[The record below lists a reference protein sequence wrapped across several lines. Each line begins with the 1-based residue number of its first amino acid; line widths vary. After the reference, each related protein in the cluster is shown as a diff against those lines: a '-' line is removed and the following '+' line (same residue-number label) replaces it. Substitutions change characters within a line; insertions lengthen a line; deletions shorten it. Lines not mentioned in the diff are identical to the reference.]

1 MEGDLPFNLLIMVRQ
16 FLDRIF
22 SDKKLIR
29 PVEFLFKM
37 AIVYAC
43 WRTFKYFGEK
53 DDNFLWG
60 GWFWLKNVLGDSVTA
75 SAAYLLTEAGYELT
89 YYKRLITVEGSS
101 GIYFADLCLGIAP
114 MVIFSGFILSY
125 GNNWK
130 NKLWFIPLGVLLI
143 HGINI
148 FRMIA
153 LILIQV
159 HYPRYFK
166 LAHEYVYVVVTYG
179 IIFLLVIWW
188 MNLLTFKKK

>member
-1 MEGDLPFNLLIMVRQ
+1 MIRQ
-16 FLDRIF
+16 FLNHVL
-22 SDKKLIR
+22 SNKKLVR
-29 PVEFLFKM
+29 PVEFLLKM

-60 GWFWLKNVLGDSVTA
+60 GWFWLKNFLGDSVTA
-75 SAAYLLTEAGYELT
+75 SAAFLLRSAGYELT
-89 YYKRLITVEGSS
+89 YYKRLITVDGSI

-130 NKLWFIPLGVLLI
+130 NKLWFIPLGVFLI
-143 HGINI
+143 HCINI

-153 LILIQV
+153 LILVQV
-159 HYPRYFK
+159 HYPEYFRV
-166 LAHEYVYVVVTYG
+166 AHEYVYVVVTYG
-179 IIFLLVIWW
+179 MIFLLVMWW
-188 MNLLTFKKK
+188 MNSLADKVSER